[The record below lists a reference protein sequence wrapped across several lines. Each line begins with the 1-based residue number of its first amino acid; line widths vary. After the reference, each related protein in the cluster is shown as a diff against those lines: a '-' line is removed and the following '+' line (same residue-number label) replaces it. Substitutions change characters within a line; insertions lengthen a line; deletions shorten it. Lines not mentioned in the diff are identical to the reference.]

1 MTMTTVLTSAAG
13 FDRTHILFPENTAGD
28 VFANDIALLMAFVM
42 NLPCEKSRKS
52 AAVVEQLADIAVGQF
67 LETDSRAFE
76 AGLLVRTSVSAM
88 IFVHLGYLMMSR
100 LEVLR
105 TEEKLSL
112 ELFDKARLRF
122 DKLCGGLGADAFA
135 EF

>member
-1 MTMTTVLTSAAG
+1 MAMTLTSAAG
-13 FDRTHILFPENTAGD
+13 FDRTHVLFPENTPGD
-28 VFANDIALLMAFVM
+28 VFANDVAILMAFVM

-52 AAVVEQLADIAVGQF
+52 AAIVEQLADIAVGQF
-67 LETDSRAFE
+67 IETDARAME
-76 AGLLVRTSVSAM
+76 AGLLVRTNTSAQM
-88 IFVHLGYLMMSR
+88 FVHLGFLMMSR

-105 TEEKLSL
+105 TEEKVTL
-112 ELFDKARLRF
+112 ELFDKARKTF

>member
-1 MTMTTVLTSAAG
+1 MTMTLTSAAG
-13 FDRTHILFPENTAGD
+13 FDRDHVLFPENTPGD
-28 VFANDIALLMAFVM
+28 VFANDLAILMAFVM
-42 NLPCEKSRKS
+42 NLPAEKSTKRP
-52 AAVVEQLADIAVGQF
+52 AEVETTADIAVSQF
-67 LETDSRAFE
+67 IETDSRAKE
-76 AGLLVRTSVSAM
+76 AGLLVRTSTSAM

-105 TEEKLSL
+105 VEEKLSL
-112 ELFDKARLRF
+112 ELFDKARKTF